1 MPEPT
6 PLSPTLAR
14 LLREPPDTWTLRL
27 LWARMPLALRQEAVQ
42 SVLEDDSAESAPL
55 RASLLRALAR
65 AGGFRAK
72 MLEGQDPA
80 KVALHAGRIRRRDL
94 PGPGSLLSHFLTTR
108 RRALLS
114 AYLDA
119 LGVPHEEG
127 KVEPGYDT
135 EEEEDLVAHAA
146 REVREAFPA
155 DDVAVYLVALTLTT
169 PNLATG
175 VPAWLREN
183 LLPRP
188 EQGKGAGPLPAPEA
202 ADEAETREPELIQ
215 EARTDGP
222 EGEAAPGSPFTTL
235 DRLLI
240 RAVVDS
246 AQEVRGAMGPLE
258 LEDLVGPTFDRTP
271 ADLDMD
277 GPIHRRHLSS
287 AIRRQ
292 GPLPTDLRPHTV
304 LTDSLR
310 AVYEPKDSPVGPV
323 TTSPG
328 RCHDRKS
335 QGVAPRSP
343 RPSSGGP
350 CRRCGR
356 APGEPRQHR
365 PGRCRS
371 GSGRM
376 GKRDRRASPPRAIRR
391 VGRRTVG
398 GGA

>member
-1 MPEPT
+1 MSKQTPADP

-14 LLREPPDTWTLRL
+14 LLTEDPDTWTLRL
-27 LWARMPLALRQEAVQ
+27 LWARMPLPLRQEAVQ

-55 RASLLRALAR
+55 LDSLLRALAR

-135 EEEEDLVAHAA
+135 EEEGDHVAHAA
-146 REVREAFPA
+146 GEVREAFPA

-175 VPAWLREN
+175 VPAWLGEN

-188 EQGKGAGPLPAPEA
+188 ERGKGAGPLPAPEA

-240 RAVVDS
+240 GAVVDS
-246 AQEVRGAMGPLE
+246 AQEVRGAMGALE
-258 LEDLVGPTFDRTP
+258 LEDLVGEVVELNSDRHESYFHRGFLDAVAEHPWRERLP
-271 ADLDMD
+271 AENPARRAWESNRLSH
-277 GPIHRRHLSS
+277 GP
-287 AIRRQ
+287 
-292 GPLPTDLRPHTV
+292 PPHHG
-304 LTDSLR
+304 L
-310 AVYEPKDSPVGPV
+310 
-323 TTSPG
+323 
-328 RCHDRKS
+328 
-335 QGVAPRSP
+335 
-343 RPSSGGP
+343 
-350 CRRCGR
+350 
-356 APGEPRQHR
+356 
-365 PGRCRS
+365 RS
-371 GSGRM
+371 GTRIPG
-376 GKRDRRASPPRAIRR
+376 GTPP
-391 VGRRTVG
+391 TVRI
-398 GGA
+398 AC

>member
-1 MPEPT
+1 MPELA

-14 LLREPPDTWTLRL
+14 LLREDPDTWTLRL
-27 LWARMPLALRQEAVQ
+27 LWARMPLPLRQEAVQ

-127 KVEPGYDT
+127 KVEPGYDR
-135 EEEEDLVAHAA
+135 EEEGDHVAHAA
-146 REVREAFPA
+146 GEVREAFPA

-175 VPAWLREN
+175 VPEWLREN

-188 EQGKGAGPLPAPEA
+188 EQGKGAGPLLAPEA

-258 LEDLVGPTFDRTP
+258 LEDLVGEVVELNSDRHESYFHRGF
-271 ADLDMD
+271 LD
-277 GPIHRRHLSS
+277 
-287 AIRRQ
+287 
-292 GPLPTDLRPHTV
+292 
-304 LTDSLR
+304 
-310 AVYEPKDSPVGPV
+310 AVAA
-323 TTSPG
+323 TA
-328 RCHDRKS
+328 R
-335 QGVAPRSP
+335 P
-343 RPSSGGP
+343 RPSVALPS
-350 CRRCGR
+350 RRRSEARFLMDVPRPRCYVGVSIRVPGTR
-356 APGEPRQHR
+356 AKARCR
-365 PGRCRS
+365 PGIRLSQSAARRNHELARFHPFRSRS
-371 GSGRM
+371 G
-376 GKRDRRASPPRAIRR
+376 RRKAGGSRYPPVR
-391 VGRRTVG
+391 
-398 GGA
+398 